1 MLNETDYIKWD
12 NDSLVD
18 IAGTSAETAVDFIS
32 HVNSL
37 ANSDCDFISV
47 EDIIEELRLCGL
59 DIQGCLRR
67 EPDSPL
73 ERALNHKLGLITLT
87 IKTARRYL

>member
-1 MLNETDYIKWD
+1 MLNETNYIKWD

-18 IAGTSAETAVDFIS
+18 IAGSSAETAVDFIN

-37 ANSDCDFISV
+37 ANTDTDFIGV
-47 EDIIEELRLCGL
+47 DDIVEELRHTGL

-73 ERALNHKLGLITLT
+73 ERALNHKLGLIVLA